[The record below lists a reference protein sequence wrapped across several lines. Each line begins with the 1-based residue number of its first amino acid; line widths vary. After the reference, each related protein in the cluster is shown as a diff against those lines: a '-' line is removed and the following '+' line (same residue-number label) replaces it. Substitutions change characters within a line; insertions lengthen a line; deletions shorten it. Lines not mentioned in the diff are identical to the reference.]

1 MAISRQRGFTLIE
14 LMVAVAIMGILL
26 AFAIPNFETFV
37 NTNRLAAAANEMIA
51 SIQTARMESLRRN
64 NRVVVCLSA
73 TPGSATPSCATTGIT
88 GWITF
93 LDVDKSGTFTANDK
107 LLRASTLKDRVV
119 VLTSP
124 SVTGKVI
131 FRSDGFARTSTDALL
146 NGTVEFCIAS
156 TRPLLNARDVNI
168 GAGSR
173 VIVAKPAAAN
183 SGCATALANPTA
195 T

>member
-14 LMVAVAIMGILL
+14 LMVAVTIMGILL
-26 AFAIPNFETFV
+26 AFAIPNFESFV
-37 NTNRLAAAANEMIA
+37 NTNRLASAANEMIA

-64 NRVVVCLSA
+64 NRVVVCLSSS
-73 TPGSATPSCATTGIT
+73 PGSATPSCNTTGIT
-88 GWITF
+88 GWVTF
-93 LDVDKSGTFTANDK
+93 LDVDKTGTFTTGDK
-107 LLRASTLKDRVV
+107 LLMASTLKDRVV

-131 FRSDGFARTSTDALL
+131 FRSDGFAWTSANTLL

-156 TRPLLNARDVNI
+156 PRPLLNARDVNI

-173 VIVAKPAAAN
+173 VAVATPVAAN
-183 SGCATALANPTA
+183 NNCATAVANPA
-195 T
+195 AS